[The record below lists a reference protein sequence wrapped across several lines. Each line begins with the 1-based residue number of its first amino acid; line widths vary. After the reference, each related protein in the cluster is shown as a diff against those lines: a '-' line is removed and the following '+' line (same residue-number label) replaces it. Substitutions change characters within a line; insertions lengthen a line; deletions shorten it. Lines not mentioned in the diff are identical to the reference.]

1 MKLSQNKTIIK
12 SLLEERELYRND
24 HESLI
29 EAVWDDVLAKDG
41 LSLDHMSAREL
52 LRKMTSKKIPK
63 PASIMRARRAI
74 QQEIPSLRG
83 ISHKMRQDKQEEVKA
98 EINELRHSL

>member
-1 MKLSQNKTIIK
+1 MKLNQNKNIIK

-29 EAVWDDVLAKDG
+29 EAVWDNVLARDG
-41 LSLDHMSAREL
+41 FSLNHMSAREL
-52 LRKMTSKKIPK
+52 LRKMISKEIPK

-74 QQEIPSLRG
+74 QQEIPRLRG
-83 ISHKMRQDKQEEVKA
+83 VSHKIRQDKQEDVKREVR
-98 EINELRHSL
+98 ELRLNL